1 MLLTAV
7 FMPVQEAGTI
17 QVIKFLSSWT
27 LAEIVAAADGPR
39 CLGKN

>member
-17 QVIKFLSSWT
+17 KVISHSRTGL
-27 LAEIVAAADGPR
+27 
-39 CLGKN
+39 